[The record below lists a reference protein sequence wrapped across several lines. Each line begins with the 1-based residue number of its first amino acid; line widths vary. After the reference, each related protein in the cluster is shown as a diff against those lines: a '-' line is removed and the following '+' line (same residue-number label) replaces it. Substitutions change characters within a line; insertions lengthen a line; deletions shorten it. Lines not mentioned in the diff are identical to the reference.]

1 MLSSALASPPA
12 VARSIARWMFSRGML
27 TLRARSI
34 ASRNRKFPSGFAPP
48 SFAASMISLVI
59 LVKTT
64 PRLTSAA
71 PFWRLIWLHF
81 ECPDI
86 ERDTTNA
93 PFAGESLHGI
103 TGAHEDQKRGRR
115 RPRGIGQDEPRRV
128 HPPRRRRDDAPRQ
141 SRRRHEHPRHRSR
154 RAEAPHHDQ
163 HGPRVLPLRRH
174 Q

>member
-1 MLSSALASPPA
+1 MLSRAAPSAPP
-12 VARSIARWMFSRGML
+12 VARSIARWMLSRDMF
-27 TLRARSI
+27 TARARSI
-34 ASRNRKFPSGFAPP
+34 ASRSRKFASGSPPP

-59 LVKTT
+59 FVKTT

-93 PFAGESLHGI
+93 SRAGEILDGI

-115 RPRGIGQDEPRRV
+115 RPWRVGEDEPRRV
-128 HPPRRRRDDAPRQ
+128 PPPLGRGDDSPRQ
-141 SRRRHEHPRHRSR
+141 GR
-154 RAEAPHHDQ
+154 
-163 HGPRVLPLRRH
+163 
-174 Q
+174 